1 MNYSCVVKELGHE
14 VVILTSHHDPSHCF
28 DETKPAGY
36 HTGDILAFEFTY
48 VAGKLGK
55 NIIVAGDNLPRQ
67 IFGMFTALC
76 SIVRMIYLSYVVS
89 LLVKEY
95 KIDLVVLDGISA
107 PIPLLQVS

>member
-1 MNYSCVVKELGHE
+1 MIQ
-14 VVILTSHHDPSHCF
+14 VIVLTKQNLQV
-28 DETKPAGY
+28 T
-36 HTGDILAFEFTY
+36 ILWIFWRLEFTY